1 MMRRNPQV
9 YNSNGR
15 IKEPFSEIDIKK
27 KNKNTHTQRISKGK
41 TTTIPRG
48 EVKSL
53 ELVHCA

>member
-1 MMRRNPQV
+1 MRRNPQV

-15 IKEPFSEIDIKK
+15 IKEPFSEIEIKK
-27 KNKNTHTQRISKGK
+27 KNKNTHTQIISKGK